1 MCRGLFIN
9 DYTPPY
15 PPNPLL
21 LSPASLTAFQ
31 TSSFSA
37 HLPSAVLRGLSPG
50 WSTTWSPPTLPSPSS
65 VAASSPRPQQ
75 QQQQHPSAAA
85 DCQRRCPLSRPPA
98 TVCAVSGLTLSPSPP
113 PPLRF
118 LLIIKSVSLPSL
130 LCSPPPPP
138 LPLRSNPQ
146 LNTVCE
152 MLYCASSGRLSLRIH
167 FCSASVTSTA
177 ENNHPL
183 FLTLYLYISYPLP
196 APPPS
201 ISRCWRV
208 SVFFSSASLRQ
219 PRTARIVMVRLDHSP
234 QPHSIKTHPW

>member
-1 MCRGLFIN
+1 M
-9 DYTPPY
+9 
-15 PPNPLL
+15 
-21 LSPASLTAFQ
+21 
-31 TSSFSA
+31 
-37 HLPSAVLRGLSPG
+37 
-50 WSTTWSPPTLPSPSS
+50 
-65 VAASSPRPQQ
+65 AASSPRPQQ

-138 LPLRSNPQ
+138 LRSNPQ

-183 FLTLYLYISYPLP
+183 FLTLYLYISYPSTCSSSLHLTVLEGV
-196 APPPS
+196 
-201 ISRCWRV
+201 C
-208 SVFFSSASLRQ
+208 VFLLRQ
-219 PRTARIVMVRLDHSP
+219 PTSASHGAHCHGP
-234 QPHSIKTHPW
+234 A